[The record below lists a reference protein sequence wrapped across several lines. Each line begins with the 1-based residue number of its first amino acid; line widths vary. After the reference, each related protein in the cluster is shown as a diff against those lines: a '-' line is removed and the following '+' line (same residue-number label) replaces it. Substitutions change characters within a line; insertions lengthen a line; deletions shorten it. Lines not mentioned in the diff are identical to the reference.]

1 MIFALLDILKFLCL
15 IFEFSQNYI
24 LKKSLNYQITIK
36 ESLIPTDFEKY
47 NKYIIA
53 GKINNSFILCK
64 FNLFNKEF
72 QFFYKDYN
80 KNIEISKLF
89 QDLNFYKTN
98 KSIYMQDN
106 LLKFNI
112 FENNLILNVQIE
124 KLLININ
131 FNFNEKILFEQN
143 DTLKLLNFNSNLIEG
158 FIIENENVEHI
169 VNSKLTMLRFDKD
182 IQMSR
187 TLFQLEDKI
196 YDVDHLTNLLYNDW
210 YTNKIILKDYFET
223 VDNIYYTFTDIDY
236 NHFFY
241 KFDKY
246 PGINICNNFFSFSY

>member
-15 IFEFSQNYI
+15 IFEFILNYI
-24 LKKSLNYQITIK
+24 LKKGLNHQIKIK

-47 NKYIIA
+47 NKFILA
-53 GKINNSFILCK
+53 GKINSSYILCK
-64 FNLFNKEF
+64 LNLYQKEF
-72 QFFYKDYN
+72 QFFYKDYH

-112 FENNLILNVQIE
+112 FENNFILNVQVE
-124 KLLININ
+124 KLLINLK
-131 FNFNEKILFEQN
+131 FNFNDKILFEQN
-143 DTLKLLNFNSNLIEG
+143 DTLKLLNFNSSLIEG
-158 FIIENENVEHI
+158 LIIENENVEHI
-169 VNSKLTMLRFDKD
+169 VNSKLNMLCFDKD

-187 TLFQLEDKI
+187 TLFHLEDKI
-196 YDVDHLTNLLYNDW
+196 YDIDHLTNLLYNDW
-210 YTNKIILKDYFET
+210 YSDKIILKDYFET
-223 VDNIYYTFTDIDY
+223 VDNIYYTFTDNDY
-236 NHFFY
+236 NHHFY

-246 PGINICNNFFSFSY
+246 PGINISNTNFSFSY

>member
-15 IFEFSQNYI
+15 IFEFSLNYI
-24 LKKSLNYQITIK
+24 LKKSLNHQIIIK

-47 NKYIIA
+47 NKYILA

-64 FNLFNKEF
+64 FSLLKKEF
-72 QFFYKDYN
+72 QFFYKDYD

-98 KSIYMQDN
+98 KSIYIQDN

-112 FENNLILNVQIE
+112 FENNLILNIQID

-131 FNFNEKILFEQN
+131 FCFKDRLLFEQN
-143 DTLKLLNFNSNLIEG
+143 DTLKLVNFNSNIIEG
-158 FIIENENVEHI
+158 LIIENENVEHI
-169 VNSKLTMLRFDKD
+169 VNSKLNMLCFDKD

-196 YDVDHLTNLLYNDW
+196 YDIDHLTNLLYNDW
-210 YTNKIILKDYFET
+210 YSDKIILKDYFET
-223 VDNIYYTFTDIDY
+223 IDNIYYTFTDSDY
-236 NHFFY
+236 NHYFY

-246 PGINICNNFFSFSY
+246 PGINISNNYFSFSY